1 MKTLKLLTAY
11 SLFSSFLL
19 FIVIT
24 NIILLLKHT
33 SLTTFFIVFVITL
46 ALNFLI
52 ENYLTKRLKELRWT
66 KYF

>member
-46 ALNFLI
+46 ALNYII

>member
-46 ALNFLI
+46 ALNYII
-52 ENYLTKRLKELRWT
+52 ENYLTKRLKEL
-66 KYF
+66 K

>member
-46 ALNFLI
+46 ALNYII
-52 ENYLTKRLKELRWT
+52 ENYLTKRLKELR
-66 KYF
+66 